1 MKSIKEKKTAL
12 TQLSKL
18 NAPIKGRRVL
28 SWALFLSVLV
38 VALIMPLTASIA
50 PEKIADLVSK
60 SPIIG
65 KILNYLPHAYTVKE
79 YSSEFQTASNTK
91 LLNITADVTGWHNER
106 KTTPTY
112 LGLDQ
117 IWRPGNSL
125 QMAHQP
131 WAADCKAC
139 HSQPFKKVQDSDCK
153 SCHKNAGNHVGQDKF
168 QTPAQSQVKCTDCH
182 KEHQGEDGLSKQN
195 KHFMSKNCSE
205 CHANIKSNFKDIKTE
220 NVSDFGKNHPDFNY
234 QIAQSANAGDMKNF
248 RISDN
253 GKLVEKT
260 TLKFPHSTHLD
271 KLGIKSPKGKVKMK
285 CADCH
290 EPRAGG
296 TGFQPVTMKQHCQ
309 SCHDLRFE
317 PAASNREVPHG
328 SIEQVLSTLREF
340 YSYLQVNRVPVDL
353 KPSNVGIDIL
363 RPGATATPTA
373 SFVTSGGS
381 AHTKASR
388 AATSLFEKTTCKTCH
403 QVTRSSKLGKSG
415 TPGRDLPQWEISKIT
430 PEHPWLKG
438 SPFNHAKHELSSC
451 QDCHDATSSKKAEE
465 VLMPSIKVCRDCH
478 TGKSHESNK
487 IVSDCGLCHGFHRA
501 PNAEKAQNLSNQINL
516 ELAK

>member
-1 MKSIKEKKTAL
+1 MKSIKEKSVL

-18 NAPIKGRRVL
+18 NTPIKGRRIL
-28 SWALFLSVLV
+28 SWAFFLTILF
-38 VALIMPLTASIA
+38 VALIVPLTASIA
-50 PEKIADLVSK
+50 PEKVADLVSRF
-60 SPIIG
+60 SISD
-65 KILNYLPHAYTVKE
+65 KILNYLPPTYKTKE
-79 YSSEFQTASNTK
+79 YSSEFKTASNIK
-91 LLNITADVTGWHNER
+91 LLNVTADVAGWHNER
-106 KTTPTY
+106 KTKPTY

-117 IWRPGNSL
+117 LWRPGNSL

-131 WAADCKAC
+131 WSADCKAC

-153 SCHKNAGNHVGQDKF
+153 SCHKNAGNHVDEHQFK
-168 QTPAQSQVKCTDCH
+168 TTAQNEVKCTGCH

-205 CHANIKSNFKDIKTE
+205 CHANIKSNFKDIKIE
-220 NVSDFGKNHPDFNY
+220 DVSDFAKKHPDFNY
-234 QIAQSANAGDMKNF
+234 QIAQSSNVGDIKNL

-253 GKLVEKT
+253 KKLIEKT
-260 TLKFPHSTHLD
+260 ALKFPHSTHLD
-271 KLGIKSPKGKVKMK
+271 KHGIKSPKGKVTMK

-290 EPRAGG
+290 EPKADG
-296 TGFQPVTMKQHCQ
+296 TGFQPVTMKQNCQ

-328 SIEQVLSTLREF
+328 SVEQILSTLREF
-340 YSYLQVNRVPVDL
+340 YSYLQVNRVPVDV
-353 KPSNVGIDIL
+353 KPSSVGIDVL
-363 RPGATATPTA
+363 RPGAKSSPTT
-373 SFVTSGGS
+373 SFVTSGGG
-381 AHTKASR
+381 AQAKASR

-415 TPGRDLPQWEISKIT
+415 TPGRDLPQWEIGKIT
-430 PEHPWLKG
+430 PKHPWLKG

-451 QDCHDATSSKKAEE
+451 EDCHHAASSKKAEE

-478 TGKSHESNK
+478 TGQARESNK

-501 PNAEKAQNLSNQINL
+501 PKPAKNLNVVKQPEAGSL
-516 ELAK
+516 K